1 VTRWAKKRSATTVS
15 ITRPPAIVAW
25 TREIGAS
32 ERAAT
37 WNPQPAIATSTPS
50 VYQRERKRAT
60 ELHSAA
66 AS

>member
-1 VTRWAKKRSATTVS
+1 M
-15 ITRPPAIVAW
+15 
-25 TREIGAS
+25 E
-32 ERAAT
+32 
-37 WNPQPAIATSTPS
+37 PQPAIATSTPS